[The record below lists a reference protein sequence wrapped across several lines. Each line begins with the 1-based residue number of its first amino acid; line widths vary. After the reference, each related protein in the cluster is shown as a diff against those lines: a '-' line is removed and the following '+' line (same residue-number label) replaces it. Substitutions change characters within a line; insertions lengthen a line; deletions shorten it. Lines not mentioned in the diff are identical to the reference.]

1 MSIEQTIKL
10 MGGELPNFD
19 KETNIFYGVISQWDL
34 NSDVLNDIF
43 MDARDLTYEEGKEEI
58 YQRSDNAINDKDLRA
73 IFSLALDVFG
83 IWNYPN
89 RYKQYR
95 IYGWNKEDITQIK
108 EILKL
113 FKSEEY
119 DTIKEI
125 LEEEFN
131 NHYEADNP
139 DILYESEGYKI
150 INCLD
155 TDLMIIKSDY
165 YTFAPECSPCV
176 PCAGNISDISE
187 MIEYEKKTYCLD
199 PSFYS
204 DEDKPKYKIY
214 EVATDKEIDLNE

>member
-19 KETNIFYGVISQWDL
+19 KETNIFYGVISQWDI
-34 NSDVLNDIF
+34 NPEVLNDIYINS
-43 MDARDLTYEEGKEEI
+43 RDLNYEEGVKEIQNTIDVFAEE
-58 YQRSDNAINDKDLRA
+58 KDLKGLFEYACDMFYYGKYKELYRD
-73 IFSLALDVFG
+73 SKKYDMYKNDV
-83 IWNYPN
+83 
-89 RYKQYR
+89 Q
-95 IYGWNKEDITQIK
+95 QIK
-108 EILKL
+108 DILRS
-113 FKSEEY
+113 FKAEEY

-155 TDLMIIKSDY
+155 TDLEIIKSPY
-165 YTFAPECSPCV
+165 YCFAPRCSPCV